1 MPLQL
6 NDENICYMAR
16 YITIVFRDESIRF
29 QRHAQKLSH
38 AVLYSLAH
46 QQEHYGA
53 DASAETCYQR
63 TPFHT
68 LLTTLEDKKLSVAA
82 RQAIETYLFTLPGAS
97 FRYQRFWWEA
107 RARRSHINLT
117 RAVCLPLTH
126 LIDNFTDVSQE
137 LAIRKQVSQL
147 SSNSRL
153 TTH

>member
-6 NDENICYMAR
+6 TDENICYMAR

-29 QRHAQKLSH
+29 QRCPQKISR

-46 QQEHYGA
+46 QQAHYGA

-68 LLTTLEDKKLSVAA
+68 LLTALEDKKLSVA
-82 RQAIETYLFTLPGAS
+82 
-97 FRYQRFWWEA
+97 A

-117 RAVCLPLTH
+117 RAVSLPLTH
-126 LIDNFTDVSQE
+126 MFNLHC
-137 LAIRKQVSQL
+137 R
-147 SSNSRL
+147 
-153 TTH
+153 